1 MISSP
6 GVGSGLD
13 VNSIVEQLMVLE
25 RRPLDRLEEKKATYE
40 AQISAYGTL
49 TSALSTFKDAMDA
62 LNDLADFKKFSAE
75 SSDDTVFT
83 ATANELAA
91 SGSYDLT
98 IDRIAEQH
106 KMAAGNVFA
115 DSDTTTIG
123 TAGDTMTIQV
133 GADSFTVDIGGKTL
147 DQIRDAINNATDN
160 TGVGATVI
168 NDSTGYR
175 LILSANETGSDNFL
189 QVSYSGTDPFAL
201 YDLNQDRDS
210 SGGFTAADLDAVFTF
225 ENSFQITRSSNLVDD
240 VISGV
245 TLELKAAGNARLNI
259 ERDKEGV
266 KETVQGFIDAYNELQ
281 DTLDSLGNGDLYG
294 DSTLRTIESQIRS
307 MLNTEATGLA
317 GNSFTFLSE
326 VGITTGE
333 DGKLSLDGTTFDDAL
348 DYDYDSVAQLFANN
362 DQGYAYRLEGL
373 ARDLLAT
380 DGLVDSRESGLN
392 SRVDY
397 LDLQIQSQENRLAI
411 VEQRY
416 RDQFTALDVMLGQM
430 SSTSAYLAQQLAT
443 LPGVA

>member
-175 LILSANETGSDNFL
+175 LILSADETGSDNFL